1 MINNT
6 TGCDQLHYIGPLT
19 RVVSPLVCSGL
30 AIAYLWV
37 LKHVHTCTHARVVH
51 TCMVHYMQTCVL

>member
-6 TGCDQLHYIGPLT
+6 TGCDQLHHIGPLT

-37 LKHVHTCTHARVVH
+37 LKHVHTYTHVH
-51 TCMVHYMQTCVL
+51 MHV